1 MRQADEFL
9 LRRTLMRKLVIFLML
24 SMFAVVA
31 SGCENAQGTCPHG
44 VCKPAYYEDKE
55 SPPEQ

>member
-9 LRRTLMRKLVIFLML
+9 LRRTLMRKLLISLML
-24 SMFAVVA
+24 IMFAMA
-31 SGCENAQGTCPHG
+31 ATGCYDAGSCPHG
-44 VCKPAYYEDKE
+44 VCKQSYYEDKE